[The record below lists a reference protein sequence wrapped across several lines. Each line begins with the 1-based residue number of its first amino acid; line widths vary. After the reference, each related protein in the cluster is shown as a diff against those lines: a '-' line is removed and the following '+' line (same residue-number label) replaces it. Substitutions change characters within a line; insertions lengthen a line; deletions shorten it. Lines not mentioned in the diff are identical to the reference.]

1 MTVRYHFRRGK
12 VNPDYVCQG
21 PQRGRGDPVCQSI
34 PGDGIDE
41 FVGKLLVDLVKPVGL
56 EVALA
61 VQAELEKRS
70 EEADKLRFR
79 AVERAQY
86 EVDLARRRY
95 MQVDPDNRLVADQ
108 LEAEWNARLRGLR
121 ESRDEYERARE
132 VDQLAMDDEK
142 KARIRALAS
151 DFPALWR
158 NPKTPYRE
166 RKRMVRL
173 LIEDVTLRKDDE
185 ISLNVRFKG
194 GAVRSFLIPR
204 LRASWEERRTPPEVV
219 AQIDRL
225 LDDHTEGEIAEILNE
240 QGLVSGWGRSF
251 DGRRV
256 RVTRRLYKVRS
267 RYTRLR
273 EAGFLKLEGA
283 AKKLGICK
291 WVVKE
296 RRAQGTLPV
305 EVRKLNDMGE
315 YMYKDPGWKDR

>member
-1 MTVRYHFRRGK
+1 
-12 VNPDYVCQG
+12 
-21 PQRGRGDPVCQSI
+21 
-34 PGDGIDE
+34 
-41 FVGKLLVDLVKPVGL
+41 
-56 EVALA
+56 
-61 VQAELEKRS
+61 
-70 EEADKLRFR
+70 
-79 AVERAQY
+79 
-86 EVDLARRRY
+86 
-95 MQVDPDNRLVADQ
+95 
-108 LEAEWNARLRGLR
+108 
-121 ESRDEYERARE
+121 
-132 VDQLAMDDEK
+132 
-142 KARIRALAS
+142 
-151 DFPALWR
+151 
-158 NPKTPYRE
+158 
-166 RKRMVRL
+166 MVRL
-173 LIEDVTLRKDDE
+173 LNEDGTLRKDDE

-219 AQIDRL
+219 AQIDRF

-315 YMYKDPGWKDR
+315 YMYKDPGGKDR